1 MVTYDPSRLIVIVL
15 VCAYC
20 IHVIN
25 VKEKIKKIKL
35 NQPTPI
41 VVTVF
46 FWDEKDF
53 SILGLGSGFREEN
66 VKCIFFFI
74 FHNIHK
80 CMILPW
86 LYFKFLILCHSWL
99 LRRFFPKKVA
109 LKILLTHF
117 LRGKILK
124 NKI

>member
-46 FWDEKDF
+46 WDEKGF
-53 SILGLGSGFREEN
+53 SILGLGSGCREEN

-74 FHNIHK
+74 FHNIH
-80 CMILPW
+80 
-86 LYFKFLILCHSWL
+86 
-99 LRRFFPKKVA
+99 
-109 LKILLTHF
+109 
-117 LRGKILK
+117 
-124 NKI
+124 